1 MRHCPIN
8 RGQALYELDV
18 LIKRCLWSVPLSLKF
33 FMMASFNLYHL
44 YTISEKSSMKR
55 TNMSVNRKTDFYL
68 SIPFIGEIFFF
79 SLNKVIIFMIFEILW
94 LCWLFLEDG
103 ILDVE
108 RLSLSRSCKFI
119 TWSYSNFNNFHSFR
133 NLNDI
138 LIFLQDYICKFIYIS
153 NIMSIIL
160 NKNIRFTNFSKLCGI
175 RFYDFIFSHGLTNT
189 IRSYRQLFVFFTRI
203 EKNFHSGCRA
213 RFSRGYDFS

>member
-1 MRHCPIN
+1 MKYC
-8 RGQALYELDV
+8 DFV
-18 LIKRCLWSVPLSLKF
+18 DCFWKTVF
-33 FMMASFNLYHL
+33 
-44 YTISEKSSMKR
+44 SMSK
-55 TNMSVNRKTDFYL
+55 DF
-68 SIPFIGEIFFF
+68 
-79 SLNKVIIFMIFEILW
+79 
-94 LCWLFLEDG
+94 
-103 ILDVE
+103 
-108 RLSLSRSCKFI
+108 LSREVVNSLRE
-119 TWSYSNFNNFHSFR
+119 SYSNFNNFHSFR

-160 NKNIRFTNFSKLCGI
+160 NKNIRFTNFSKLCGT
-175 RFYDFIFSHGLTNT
+175 RFYDFIFSHGFTNT

>member
-1 MRHCPIN
+1 MKYCDFI
-8 RGQALYELDV
+8 DCFWKTV
-18 LIKRCLWSVPLSLKF
+18 F
-33 FMMASFNLYHL
+33 
-44 YTISEKSSMKR
+44 SMSK
-55 TNMSVNRKTDFYL
+55 DF
-68 SIPFIGEIFFF
+68 
-79 SLNKVIIFMIFEILW
+79 
-94 LCWLFLEDG
+94 
-103 ILDVE
+103 
-108 RLSLSRSCKFI
+108 LSREVVNSLRE
-119 TWSYSNFNNFHSFR
+119 SYSNFNNFHSFR

-160 NKNIRFTNFSKLCGI
+160 NKNIRFTNFSKLCGN

>member
-1 MRHCPIN
+1 MPVISPTIVEVFHD
-8 RGQALYELDV
+8 GFLQ
-18 LIKRCLWSVPLSLKF
+18 PLSSVHNFWEKF
-33 FMMASFNLYHL
+33 N
-44 YTISEKSSMKR
+44 E
-55 TNMSVNRKTDFYL
+55 TNEYVCESKNGFL
-68 SIPFIGEIFFF
+68 FWSIPFIGEIFFF

-108 RLSLSRSCKFI
+108 RLSREVVNSLRE
-119 TWSYSNFNNFHSFR
+119 SYSNFNNFHSFR

-160 NKNIRFTNFSKLCGI
+160 NKNIRFTNFSKLCGT
-175 RFYDFIFSHGLTNT
+175 RFYDFIFSHGFTNT